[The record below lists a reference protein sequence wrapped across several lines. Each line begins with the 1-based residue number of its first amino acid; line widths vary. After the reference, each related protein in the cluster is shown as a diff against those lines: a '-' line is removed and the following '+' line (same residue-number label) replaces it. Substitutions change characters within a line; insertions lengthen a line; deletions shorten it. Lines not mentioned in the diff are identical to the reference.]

1 MNDETRN
8 CGPNAGKRDAGGRF
22 TKGNP
27 GKPRGT
33 RHRAT
38 LLALGLFESGIED
51 IAKTVVELARGGDL
65 AAAKLVIDKLIPAT
79 RERPINLALPPVADA
94 VGVAAAAAAVV
105 QAVANGEL
113 LTSEGTALATL
124 LEGRRRALE
133 LVELDA
139 RVRALETKQ

>member
-1 MNDETRN
+1 MTDETRK
-8 CGPNAGKRDAGGRF
+8 CGPNAGKRDACGRF
-22 TKGNP
+22 AKGNP

-38 LLALGLFESGIED
+38 TLALGLFESGIED

-65 AAAKLVIDKLIPAT
+65 AAAKLVVDKLIPPT
-79 RERPINLALPPVADA
+79 RERPINIALPPVADA
-94 VGVAAAAAAVV
+94 AGVAAAAAAVV
-105 QAVANGEL
+105 QAVADGEL
-113 LTSEGTALATL
+113 MPSEGTALAAL

-139 RVRALETKQ
+139 RVRALEAKQ